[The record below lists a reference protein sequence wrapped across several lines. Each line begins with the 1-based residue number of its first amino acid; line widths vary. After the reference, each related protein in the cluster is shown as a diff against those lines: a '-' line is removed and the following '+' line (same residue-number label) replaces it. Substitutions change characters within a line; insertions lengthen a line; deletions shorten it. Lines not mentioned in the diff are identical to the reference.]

1 MAGNIGIIQIKEHE
15 EIIGEGRA
23 IVQSLGIEFVE
34 TPYQKAPKYLGV
46 KPDYKASYFIGA
58 DWLSYDLPIV
68 ITPKMKNIDYMKMF
82 LCALDFELP
91 SDYFSLFYGID
102 FDKKEI
108 ACEGLKDEVTPL
120 LIIHFLSTVKRLLK
134 RGLKKDYVLR
144 EENLNSKVKGHIQLS
159 KNIQKNIIPQRLDR
173 TYCRFQE
180 YTIDHSENRLL
191 KKALLFVERY
201 LSQHSELNG
210 INRLRNE
217 LNSSLSHF
225 EMVSDEIE
233 LSQIRAIA
241 NNKLYREHAEAV
253 KLARQILRRFSYSI
267 HAVSSNTQKVPAFW
281 MDMSRLYEVYVY
293 SLLHQAYGSTIEFQV
308 PGYSGSAVD
317 FIKKDQNLIIDTK
330 YKPHYGD
337 NNRGILDDIRQIS
350 GYARDK
356 KVLKRLQSD
365 DWNEDFVPYCLI
377 IYPDKDERLIDS
389 EDQEIDKEV
398 KGFEGKDLITEA
410 VKIKA
415 FHKFYKLSVPLP
427 VIETNINKI

>member
-1 MAGNIGIIQIKEHE
+1 MAGNIGIIQLKEHQ
-15 EIIGEGRA
+15 EIEGEA
-23 IVQSLGIEFVE
+23 KSIVQSLGIELVE
-34 TPYQKAPKYLGV
+34 TPYQKAPKFLGV
-46 KPDYKASYFIGA
+46 TPDYKASYFIGA
-58 DWLSYDLPIV
+58 DWLSDDLPIV
-68 ITPKMKNIDYMKMF
+68 ITPKMENIDYMKMF

-91 SDYFSLFYGID
+91 SDYFSLFYGIN

-108 ACEGLKDEVTPL
+108 EHDGLKDEVTPL

-180 YTIDHSENRLL
+180 YTVNHPENRLL

-201 LSQHSELNG
+201 LSQHAELNS
-210 INRLRNE
+210 INRLRSE

-225 EMVSDEIE
+225 EVVSDQIE
-233 LSQIRAIA
+233 LSQIRTIA

-267 HAVSSNTQKVPAFW
+267 HAVSSNSQKVPAFW
-281 MDMSRLYEVYVY
+281 MDMSRLYEIYVY
-293 SLLHQAYGSTIEFQV
+293 SLLNRAYRDKIEFQV
-308 PGYSGSAVD
+308 PGYRGTAVD

-330 YKPHYGD
+330 YKPHYG
-337 NNRGILDDIRQIS
+337 NGNRGIVDDIRQIS

-356 KVLKRLQSD
+356 KILQRLHEASI
-365 DWNEDFVPYCLI
+365 NEDFVPQCLI

-389 EDQEIDKEV
+389 EDEEKDKEV
-398 KGFEGKDLITEA
+398 KGFEGKDLINEA
-410 VKIKA
+410 VRIKA

-427 VIETNINKI
+427 VIETYN

>member
-23 IVQSLGIEFVE
+23 IVQSLGIEFIE

-46 KPDYKASYFIGA
+46 KPDYKASYYIGA
-58 DWLSYDLPIV
+58 DWLSYGLPIV
-68 ITPKMKNIDYMKMF
+68 VTPKMKNIDYMKIF

-108 ACEGLKDEVTPL
+108 EHDGLKDEVTPL

-134 RGLKKDYVLR
+134 RGLKKDYILR
-144 EENLNSKVKGHIQLS
+144 EENLNSKVKGHIQIS

-173 TYCRFQE
+173 TYCCFQE
-180 YTIDHSENRLL
+180 YTIDHPENRLL

-201 LSQHSELNG
+201 LSQHAELNT
-210 INRLRNE
+210 ITRLHSE

-233 LSQIRAIA
+233 LSQIRTIA
-241 NNKLYREHAEAV
+241 NNKLYREHTEAV
-253 KLARQILRRFSYSI
+253 KLAKQILRRFSYSI
-267 HAVSSNTQKVPAFW
+267 HAVSSNSQKTPVFW

-293 SLLHQAYGSTIEFQV
+293 SLLHQAYGNEIEFQV
-308 PGYSGSAVD
+308 PGYRGSAVD

-337 NNRGILDDIRQIS
+337 GNKGIIDDVRQIS

-356 KVLKRLQSD
+356 KILKKLQVND
-365 DWNEDFVPYCLI
+365 YNEGAVPHCLI

-389 EDQEIDKEV
+389 EDEEKDKEV
-398 KGFEGKDLITEA
+398 KGFIGMNLIKES
-410 VKIKA
+410 VRIKA
-415 FHKFYKLSVPLP
+415 FNRFYKLSVALP
-427 VIETNINKI
+427 IIGTNINKI